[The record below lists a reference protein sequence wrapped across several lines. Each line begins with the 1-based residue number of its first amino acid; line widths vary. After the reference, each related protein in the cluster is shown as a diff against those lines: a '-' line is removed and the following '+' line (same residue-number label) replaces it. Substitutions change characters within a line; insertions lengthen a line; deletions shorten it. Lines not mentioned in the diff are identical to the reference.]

1 LLEHSGTYL
10 NKHSGLLTA
19 PIPLI
24 NSLHPLIS
32 SFVRGRIID
41 NASKAHWL
49 VVLLLL
55 SLAGCGEGHSVLEE
69 TFEQAYSVPP
79 TADVNIRNSDGAV
92 LVYGSDANE
101 VRINATKKAY
111 TWSKVKQI
119 AVDVSVQPNS
129 ISIDINVPPKPRWAF
144 FDRSGTVDC
153 IIVVPAT
160 VNISKLR
167 LDAGEILLDG
177 MRGASVHA
185 ALGDGRMMV
194 RNCFSDMDLELER
207 GNLTV
212 SYTWWQHESFSIH
225 ANIKKGNACAFLP
238 SEAAFHL
245 IAETEHGR
253 IVNDFDNKPV
263 LAGPEPQQIDALIRN
278 GGRAT
283 IKMRAERGDVKIVEA
298 NP

>member
-1 LLEHSGTYL
+1 VR
-10 NKHSGLLTA
+10 A
-19 PIPLI
+19 RLI
-24 NSLHPLIS
+24 
-32 SFVRGRIID
+32 G

-49 VVLLLL
+49 AALLLL
-55 SLAGCGEGHSVLEE
+55 SLAGCGGKSDAVLAES
-69 TFEQAYSVPP
+69 FEQAYSVPP
-79 TADVNIRNSDGAV
+79 NADVNISNSDGAV
-92 LVYGSDANE
+92 LVYGSNANE

-119 AVDVSVQPNS
+119 SVDVSVQPNS
-129 ISIDINVPPKPRWAF
+129 ISIDIKVPPKPRWAF

-153 IIVVPAT
+153 TIVVPAT

-194 RNCFSDMDLELER
+194 RNCFSDLDLDLER

-212 SYTWWQHESFSIH
+212 SYTWWQHESFSID
-225 ANIKKGNACAFLP
+225 ANIKQGNAWAFLP

-245 IAETEHGR
+245 IAETAHG
-253 IVNDFDNKPV
+253 IVANDFDNKPV
-263 LAGPEPQQIDALIRN
+263 LAGPGRQNIDALVHD
-278 GGRAT
+278 GGQAT
-283 IKMRAERGDVKIVEA
+283 IKMRAEWGDVKIVET